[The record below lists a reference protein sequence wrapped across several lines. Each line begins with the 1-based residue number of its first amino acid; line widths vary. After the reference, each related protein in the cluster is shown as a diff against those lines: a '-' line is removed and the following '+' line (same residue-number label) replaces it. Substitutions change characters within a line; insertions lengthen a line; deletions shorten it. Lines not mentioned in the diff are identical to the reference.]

1 MCVSTIN
8 GETNNH
14 MIQEKEPTKN
24 EDIFGMD
31 DSAVILE
38 RVLSI
43 VLSAFFISKVK
54 CGLRTAEISADCD
67 SASVQHS
74 NRGQRTCT

>member
-14 MIQEKEPTKN
+14 MIQEKEPTEN
-24 EDIFGMD
+24 EDIFAMD

-38 RVLSI
+38 FRI
-43 VLSAFFISKVK
+43 
-54 CGLRTAEISADCD
+54 
-67 SASVQHS
+67 Q
-74 NRGQRTCT
+74 N

>member
-14 MIQEKEPTKN
+14 TIQEKEAIKH
-24 EDIFGMD
+24 EGIFEMD

-38 RVLSI
+38 TI
-43 VLSAFFISKVK
+43 VFPPENTKPGK
-54 CGLRTAEISADCD
+54 
-67 SASVQHS
+67 
-74 NRGQRTCT
+74 